1 MPSLPI
7 PGAGRRL
14 AALTIVLAALVVAAI
29 VLLAQSAGDAA
40 LAAAGVAV
48 AALVALLLA
57 GFRLVRLV
65 DGFVRRL
72 TAATARIFTDVA
84 AQIGGQMKAANAL
97 VDQNEAH
104 AETGAT
110 LQQLASAASTIADNA
125 RSVAGAAGSTQA
137 TMDEMKVSVEAIA
150 SRALVLGERSQKIG
164 ETLGLIGEIAEQ
176 TNLLALNAAIEAARA
191 GTAGKGFAVV
201 ATEVRKLAERSIES
215 TESIRE
221 IVGSVEEETRATID
235 ATQAATR
242 QAREV
247 ADLMAST
254 TAMLDDSILAT
265 EQQQLAAEQVAAAM
279 AQIRGATATMQ
290 SDPGQTRQLT
300 SEGHAAASKIQDAL
314 EAFGVPQDREARLG
328 CDRALAEYEKWG
340 VERWERSEGGAP
352 LRFVDVTGL
361 EARIDEA
368 RLWAGPARA
377 VFRRTI
383 AATVV
388 LAGAAAL
395 AGVAAF
401 GSETTALTVATGLL
415 CGSAVTTAAV
425 GFWGGRVLARLAGL
439 THIVAT
445 MFAAGTD
452 TQLRGFRR
460 IAAAVAEQSS
470 GVAETTATVEELAAA
485 AATIAANAR
494 AVAAAADNTA
504 QTVGDMQRTV
514 DSTSERTSA
523 LGERSLKID
532 EILELIAEIADQTS
546 LLALNAAIEA
556 ARAGEAGRG
565 FAVVA
570 AEVKKLAERSLKST
584 ESIREIVQAIR
595 DETNA
600 TIMATQQG
608 ARQAREVA
616 ELMGSTTA
624 MLDDSILATE
634 QQQAA
639 AEQVATA
646 MIEIRRAATTVQN
659 DPGTIITSSKDLERL
674 ASELEEAL
682 TAAGVRL
689 DETQTVEAR
698 KRQRVAAQPNV
709 PQLMALPSPAG
720 ASVSKPSAGGRT
732 SSAALGP
739 AA

>member
-1 MPSLPI
+1 MPALPS
-7 PGAGRRL
+7 PGVGRRL
-14 AALTIVLAALVVAAI
+14 AAATFVLVGLVVAAI
-29 VLLAQSAGDAA
+29 VLLAQSGGTAA
-40 LAAAGVAV
+40 IAAAGVGAAGL
-48 AALVALLLA
+48 AALILA

-65 DGFVRRL
+65 DGFARRL

-84 AQIGGQMKAANAL
+84 AQVGGQMKAANAL
-97 VDQNEAH
+97 VDQNAAH
-104 AETGAT
+104 AQTAAT
-110 LQQLASAASTIADNA
+110 LEQLATAASTIADNA
-125 RSVAGAAGSTQA
+125 RTVAGAAGNTQA
-137 TMDEMKVSVEAIA
+137 TMDEMQVSVEAIA
-150 SRALVLGERSQKIG
+150 SRALVLGGRSQKIG

-191 GTAGKGFAVV
+191 GAAGKGFAVV
-201 ATEVRKLAERSIES
+201 ASEVRKLAERSIES

-221 IVGSVEEETRATID
+221 IVGSVEEETQATID

-247 ADLMAST
+247 AELMAST

-265 EQQQLAAEQVAAAM
+265 EQQKLAAGQVAAAV
-279 AQIRGATATMQ
+279 AQIRSSTATMQ
-290 SDPGQTRQLT
+290 SDPGETRRLT
-300 SEGHAAASKIQDAL
+300 SELHEAASRIQDAL
-314 EAFGVPQDREARLG
+314 EALRAPQEREARLSS
-328 CDRALAEYEKWG
+328 DRALAEYEKWG
-340 VERWERSEGGAP
+340 VERWERAEGGAP
-352 LRFVDVTGL
+352 LRFVDVAEL
-361 EARIDEA
+361 QVRMDSARM
-368 RLWAGPARA
+368 WAGPARG
-377 VFRRTI
+377 VVRRMLV
-383 AATVV
+383 ATVV
-388 LAGAAAL
+388 LAAAAVV
-395 AGVAAF
+395 AGVAAL
-401 GSETTALTVATGLL
+401 GSKTTTLTVATGLL
-415 CGSAVTTAAV
+415 VGSAVAAAAL
-425 GFWGGRVLARLAGL
+425 GIWGGRVLARLVGL
-439 THIVAT
+439 THVIAT
-445 MFAAGTD
+445 ILAAGTD

-460 IAAAVAEQSS
+460 VAAAIAEQSS

-494 AVAAAADNTA
+494 TVAAAADNTA

-556 ARAGEAGRG
+556 ARAGEVGRG

-570 AEVKKLAERSLKST
+570 AEVKKLAERSLNST

-616 ELMGSTTA
+616 ELMGSTAA

-634 QQQAA
+634 QQQLA
-639 AEQVATA
+639 AEQVAEA
-646 MIEIRRAATTVQN
+646 MTEIRTAASTVQN
-659 DPGTIITSSKDLERL
+659 DPGTIISSSKDLERL

-682 TAAGVRL
+682 VAAGVRL
-689 DETQTVEAR
+689 DETKTVEAR
-698 KRQRVAAQPNV
+698 KRQRVASQPKQTGLISTQ
-709 PQLMALPSPAG
+709 PP
-720 ASVSKPSAGGRT
+720 VSAPSATRRAPA
-732 SSAALGP
+732 AALDP